1 MKIALIGYT
10 GFVGSN
16 LMHQYAFTDCY
27 NSKNIQD
34 IHGKHYDLCICA
46 GVRAPKWIANEQPI
60 KDLNDIQDLM
70 HHISQAEI
78 KTMVLI
84 STVDV
89 YPDRVD
95 VNENT
100 VIDDSRLVPYGFN
113 RRLLEKWVEE
123 NYPEHLIVR
132 LPGLLGQGIKK
143 NFIRD
148 ILYPMP
154 MLFNENFMRHIKA
167 EMSPDDYRVI
177 EKHYPKDGVN
187 YSFDQEDETTV
198 KAILDHYKISS
209 LLFTDSEDSFQYYP
223 LMELRKHIELC
234 LKHKIR
240 IINLVTEPVQAKE
253 VYHYLYGKHFHNELP
268 RVKQVYDLKTMHA
281 EALGGKNGYLYAKH
295 EILEIIR
302 KFVISYKKED
312 L

>member
-1 MKIALIGYT
+1 MRIALIGYT

-16 LMHQYAFTDCY
+16 LLSQYDFTDCY

-34 IHGKHYDLCICA
+34 IHGKDYDLCICA

-70 HHISQAEI
+70 HHLSLSEI

-89 YPDRVD
+89 YPDREDVD
-95 VNENT
+95 ENT
-100 VIDDSRLVPYGFN
+100 VIDESRLVPYGFN
-113 RRLLEKWVEE
+113 RRLLEKWVEQR
-123 NYPEHLIVR
+123 YPEHLIVR

-167 EMSPDDYRVI
+167 EMSPEDYRFI
-177 EKHYPKDGVN
+177 EKHYPKQGVN
-187 YSFDQEDETTV
+187 YTYDQTDEAEV
-198 KAILDHYKISS
+198 KAILDRYQISS

-223 LMELRKHIELC
+223 LMVLRKHIDLC
-234 LKHKIR
+234 LQNKIR
-240 IINLVTEPVQAKE
+240 IINLVTEPVQAKD
-253 VYHYLYGKHFHNELP
+253 VYHYLYGKHFRNELP
-268 RVKQVYDLKTMHA
+268 RMKQVYDVKTMHA
-281 EALGGKNGYLYAKH
+281 DVLGGKKGYLYDKH

-302 KFVISYKKED
+302 KFVTNYKR
-312 L
+312 

>member
-16 LMHQYAFTDCY
+16 LLNQYEFTDCY

-34 IHGKHYDLCICA
+34 IHGQQYDLCICA
-46 GVRAPKWIANEQPI
+46 GVRAPKWIANEQPE
-60 KDLNDIQDLM
+60 KDLNDIQELM
-70 HHISQAEI
+70 NHLAQAEI

-89 YPDRVD
+89 YPDREDVD
-95 VNENT
+95 ENT
-100 VIDDSRLVPYGFN
+100 AIDESRLVPYGFN
-113 RRLLEKWVEE
+113 RRLLEKWVEQ
-123 NYPEHLIVR
+123 NYSEHLIVR

-154 MLFNENFMRHIKA
+154 QLFNENFMLHIKA
-167 EMSPDDYRVI
+167 EMNEADFTFI
-177 EKHYPKDGVN
+177 AKHYPKDDVN
-187 YSFDQEDETTV
+187 YRFDQTEEHEV
-198 KAILDHYKISS
+198 KAVLDRYRVSS

-223 LMELRKHIELC
+223 LIELRRHIDTC

-253 VYHYLYGKHFHNELP
+253 VYHYLYGKQFHNELP
-268 RVKQVYDLKTMHA
+268 RVKQIYDLKTIHC
-281 EALGGKNGYLYAKH
+281 EVLGGKNGYLYNKA

-302 KFVISYKKED
+302 KFVVNYQR
-312 L
+312 

>member
-16 LMHQYAFTDCY
+16 LLNQYENTDCY

-34 IHGKHYDLCICA
+34 IHGKSYDLCICA

-70 HHISQAEI
+70 DHLSHAEI
-78 KTMVLI
+78 KIMVLI

-95 VNENT
+95 VDENT
-100 VIDDSRLVPYGFN
+100 VIDESRLVPYGFN
-113 RRLLEKWVEE
+113 RRLLEKWVEQT
-123 NYPEHLIVR
+123 YPEHLIVR

-154 MLFNENFMRHIKA
+154 MLFNENFMRHIKS
-167 EMSPDDYRVI
+167 EMNNVDYAFI
-177 EKHYPKDGVN
+177 ERHYPKDGVN
-187 YSFDQEDETTV
+187 YSFNQTDKHEV
-198 KAILDHYKISS
+198 KAILDRYKISS

-223 LMELRKHIELC
+223 LMELRKHIDLC
-234 LKHKIR
+234 LQNKIR

-253 VYHYLYGKHFHNELP
+253 VYHYLYGKNFRNELP
-268 RVKQVYDLKTMHA
+268 RMKQVYDLKTIHA
-281 EALGGKNGYLYAKH
+281 KVLGGKKGYLYDKA

-302 KFVISYKKED
+302 KFVANYKR
-312 L
+312 

>member
-16 LMHQYAFTDCY
+16 LLSQYDFTDCY

-34 IHGKHYDLCICA
+34 IHGKDYDLCICA

-70 HHISQAEI
+70 YHLSQADI

-89 YPDRVD
+89 YPDREDVD
-95 VNENT
+95 ENT
-100 VIDDSRLVPYGFN
+100 VIDESRLVPYGFN
-113 RRLLEKWVEE
+113 RRLLEKWVEQT
-123 NYPEHLIVR
+123 YPEYLIVR

-167 EMSPDDYRVI
+167 EMNDVDYAFI
-177 EKHYPKDGVN
+177 ERHYPKDGVN
-187 YSFDQEDETTV
+187 YSFNQTDEHEV
-198 KAILDHYKISS
+198 KAILDRYKISS

-223 LMELRKHIELC
+223 LMELRKHIDLC
-234 LKHKIR
+234 LQNKIR

-253 VYHYLYGKHFHNELP
+253 VYHYLYGKNFRNELP
-268 RVKQVYDLKTMHA
+268 RMKQVYDLKTIHA
-281 EALGGKNGYLYAKH
+281 KVLGGKKGYLYDKA

-302 KFVISYKKED
+302 KFVANYKR
-312 L
+312 

>member
-16 LMHQYAFTDCY
+16 LLSQYDFTDCY

-34 IHGKHYDLCICA
+34 IHGKDYDLCICA

-70 HHISQAEI
+70 YHLSQADI

-89 YPDRVD
+89 YPDREDVD
-95 VNENT
+95 ENT
-100 VIDDSRLVPYGFN
+100 VIDESRLVPYGFN
-113 RRLLEKWVEE
+113 RRLLEKWVEQT
-123 NYPEHLIVR
+123 YPEYLIVR

-154 MLFNENFMRHIKA
+154 MLFNKNFMRHIKA
-167 EMSPDDYRVI
+167 EMNDVDYAFI
-177 EKHYPKDGVN
+177 ERHYPKDGVN
-187 YSFDQEDETTV
+187 YSFNQTDEHEV
-198 KAILDHYKISS
+198 KAILDRYKISS

-223 LMELRKHIELC
+223 LMELRKHIDLC
-234 LKHKIR
+234 LQNKIR

-253 VYHYLYGKHFHNELP
+253 VYHYLYGKNFRNELP
-268 RVKQVYDLKTMHA
+268 RMKQVYDLKTIHA
-281 EALGGKNGYLYAKH
+281 KVLGGKKGYLYDKA

-302 KFVISYKKED
+302 KFVANYKR
-312 L
+312 

>member
-16 LMHQYAFTDCY
+16 LLNQYEFTACY
-27 NSKNIQD
+27 NSKNIQE
-34 IHGKHYDLCICA
+34 IHGKDYDLCICA

-70 HHISQAEI
+70 HHLSQAEI

-89 YPDRVD
+89 YPDREDVD
-95 VNENT
+95 ENT
-100 VIDDSRLVPYGFN
+100 MIDDSRLVPYGFN
-113 RRLLEKWVEE
+113 RRLLEKWVEQH
-123 NYPEHLIVR
+123 YPEHLIVR

-167 EMSPDDYRVI
+167 EMRPEDYRFI
-177 EKHYPKDGVN
+177 EKHYPKQGVN
-187 YSFDQEDETTV
+187 YSFDQTDEAEV
-198 KAILDHYKISS
+198 KALLDRYHISS

-223 LMELRKHIELC
+223 LMELRKHIDLC
-234 LKHKIR
+234 LQDKIK

-253 VYHYLYGKHFHNELP
+253 VYHYLYGKNFRNELP
-268 RVKQVYDLKTMHA
+268 RLKQVYDVKTMHA
-281 EALGGKNGYLYAKH
+281 GVLGGKNGYLYGKA

-302 KFVISYKKED
+302 KFVANYKR
-312 L
+312 

>member
-16 LMHQYAFTDCY
+16 LLSQYDFTDHY

-34 IHGKHYDLCICA
+34 IHGKDYDLCLCA

-70 HHISQAEI
+70 YHLSQADI

-89 YPDRVD
+89 YPDREDVD
-95 VNENT
+95 ENT
-100 VIDDSRLVPYGFN
+100 MIDDSRLVPYGFN
-113 RRLLEKWVEE
+113 RRLLEKWVEQT
-123 NYPEHLIVR
+123 YPEHLIVR

-154 MLFNENFMRHIKA
+154 LLFNENFMRHIKS
-167 EMSPDDYRVI
+167 EMNDVDYAFI
-177 EKHYPKDGVN
+177 ERHYPKDGVN
-187 YSFDQEDETTV
+187 YSFNQTDEHEV
-198 KAILDHYKISS
+198 KAILDRYKISS

-223 LMELRKHIELC
+223 LMELCKHIDLC
-234 LKHKIR
+234 LQNKIR

-253 VYHYLYGKHFHNELP
+253 VYHYLYGKSFRNELP
-268 RVKQVYDLKTMHA
+268 RLKQVYDLKTIHA
-281 EALGGKNGYLYAKH
+281 KVLGGKNGYLYDKA

-302 KFVISYKKED
+302 KFVANYKR
-312 L
+312 